1 MYTKP
6 DDFILSDDMITSDE
20 SYSAF
25 FRDAILQFGIGF
37 CFLVII
43 VQSGCFKDKGNF
55 QSIPPFFF
63 LDFVSVNDA
72 YATGMSMA
80 SKELEFSCV
89 SFDLYETLPG
99 CTPKK
104 RLRKR

>member
-43 VQSGCFKDKGNF
+43 VQSVCFKDKGNF
-55 QSIPPFFF
+55 YSI
-63 LDFVSVNDA
+63 
-72 YATGMSMA
+72 
-80 SKELEFSCV
+80 
-89 SFDLYETLPG
+89 
-99 CTPKK
+99 
-104 RLRKR
+104 

>member
-43 VQSGCFKDKGNF
+43 VQSVCFKDKGIF
-55 QSIPPFFF
+55 YS
-63 LDFVSVNDA
+63 A
-72 YATGMSMA
+72 Y
-80 SKELEFSCV
+80 
-89 SFDLYETLPG
+89 LP
-99 CTPKK
+99 K
-104 RLRKR
+104 RLHKH

>member
-6 DDFILSDDMITSDE
+6 DDFILSDDMISSDE

-43 VQSGCFKDKGNF
+43 VQSVCFKDKGNF
-55 QSIPPFFF
+55 QSNLYVPGILGFF
-63 LDFVSVNDA
+63 NPA
-72 YATGMSMA
+72 NKT
-80 SKELEFSCV
+80 
-89 SFDLYETLPG
+89 
-99 CTPKK
+99 
-104 RLRKR
+104 

>member
-20 SYSAF
+20 SFSDF

-43 VQSGCFKDKGNF
+43 VQSVCFKDKGN
-55 QSIPPFFF
+55 
-63 LDFVSVNDA
+63 
-72 YATGMSMA
+72 
-80 SKELEFSCV
+80 
-89 SFDLYETLPG
+89 
-99 CTPKK
+99 
-104 RLRKR
+104 